1 MPVSTTYYDLLEISA
16 DADDLTIKKAYRTLA
31 IKYHPDKNPGNKQ
44 AEEKFKQITQA
55 YEILSDHE
63 KRRLYDQYGEEAFSG
78 SGNVRGGGFSGT
90 SNPFDIF
97 NEFFGGGSGGGFES
111 FFGGSSRRNNAN
123 APVDGADLKY
133 NLEITLEEAVKGVT
147 KKIEFYRMAVC
158 DSCSGT
164 GCEKDSKRI
173 RCRQCGGTG
182 QVGRSQGFFT
192 VMQECP
198 ACHGSGQVPEKACK
212 KCSGAGQIRIKR
224 TVDVHIPPGV
234 DTGTRMRVSGEGE
247 PGLRG
252 GVNGDLYVVT
262 HVKEHEFFQRDGDD
276 IYCEVPITFTTAA
289 LGGEIDIPTINGPI
303 KFKVPAGTQNGDM
316 QMIPGKGMP
325 SLRRR
330 GTFGNHHI
338 KFFIEVPKRLTEEQK
353 TLLSK
358 YAATFTNGKTK
369 GVHPIRENFFK
380 KIMEKLSCFL
390 EAFIL

>member
-1 MPVSTTYYDLLEISA
+1 
-16 DADDLTIKKAYRTLA
+16 
-31 IKYHPDKNPGNKQ
+31 
-44 AEEKFKQITQA
+44 
-55 YEILSDHE
+55 
-63 KRRLYDQYGEEAFSG
+63 
-78 SGNVRGGGFSGT
+78 
-90 SNPFDIF
+90 
-97 NEFFGGGSGGGFES
+97 
-111 FFGGSSRRNNAN
+111 
-123 APVDGADLKY
+123 
-133 NLEITLEEAVKGVT
+133 
-147 KKIEFYRMAVC
+147 
-158 DSCSGT
+158 
-164 GCEKDSKRI
+164 
-173 RCRQCGGTG
+173 
-182 QVGRSQGFFT
+182 
-192 VMQECP
+192 MQECP

-338 KFFIEVPKRLTEEQK
+338 KFFIGER
-353 TLLSK
+353 
-358 YAATFTNGKTK
+358 
-369 GVHPIRENFFK
+369 
-380 KIMEKLSCFL
+380 
-390 EAFIL
+390 